1 MGPLVMFKGGRSRWP
16 WLVGA
21 LATAMALAS
30 VPLLAIDWWTFRPGS
45 VEPIWVTAIVQV
57 VAPIWTVLILSA
69 LTGFILSRR
78 PRSPLGWAFATSALL
93 LASTLLMQEY
103 AVRALYAAPGSLPA
117 GEVAAWIGA
126 WSGPST
132 GLFVFPMGLAVLMF
146 PDGRLPGRSW
156 WLAAGL
162 VLLTTAGNFIESLAG
177 PWTLG
182 LPMRGGGLPVT
193 MPPALWAIGSSLTG
207 WPADALGWAN
217 LLLVPVVAVML
228 LLRNRRARGDERFQ
242 LRWLT
247 YALAI
252 VAVCWI
258 GWFLTDARVS
268 PWASDANAHVISR
281 WGKLGAIFLGQVA
294 VPGAMAIAIFKYR
307 LYDID
312 VLINRTLVYGAVS
325 ATLAATYVTTVLVL
339 QGLLSSLT
347 VGSEFAAALST
358 LLVAALFHPIR
369 RRAQDAVDRR
379 FYRARYDAA
388 RSVDAFVER
397 LRHDVEINSVRADL
411 VEVVNATVKPG
422 HATVWLRAG
431 RG

>member
-1 MGPLVMFKGGRSRWP
+1 MGPLVMFKRGRRSWP

-30 VPLLAIDWWTFRPGS
+30 VPLLVTDWWTFRPGP
-45 VEPIWVTAIVQV
+45 VEPIWVTATVQV
-57 VAPIWTVLILSA
+57 VAPIWTVLMLSV

-126 WSGPST
+126 WASPGT
-132 GLFVFPMGLAVLMF
+132 GLLLFPLGLAVLLF

-162 VLLTTAGNFIESLAG
+162 ALLTTAGNLIEGLAG
-177 PWTLG
+177 PWMLG
-182 LPMRGGGLPVT
+182 LPMRAGGVPVT
-193 MPPALWAIGSSLTG
+193 MPPALWEVGSVLAG
-207 WPADALGWAN
+207 WPAEALGWAN
-217 LLLVPVVAVML
+217 LLLVPVIAVLL
-228 LLRNRRARGDERFQ
+228 LLRTRRARGDERFQ

-252 VAVCWI
+252 AAVCWI
-258 GWFLTDARVS
+258 GWYLTDARVS

-281 WGKLGAIFLGQVA
+281 WGQLGAIFTGLVV

-312 VLINRTLVYGAVS
+312 ILINRTLVYGAIT
-325 ATLAATYVTTVLVL
+325 ATLGATYWTTVLGL

-347 VGSEFAAALST
+347 VGSEFAVALST

-379 FYRARYDAA
+379 FYRARYDATRA
-388 RSVDAFVER
+388 VDAFVER
-397 LRHDVEINSVRADL
+397 LRQDVELNSVRADL
-411 VEVVNATVKPG
+411 LEVVNSTVKPG
-422 HATVWLRAG
+422 HASVWFRAG

>member
-1 MGPLVMFKGGRSRWP
+1 
-16 WLVGA
+16 
-21 LATAMALAS
+21 MALAS
-30 VPLLAIDWWTFRPGS
+30 VPLLAIDWWTFRPGP
-45 VEPIWVTAIVQV
+45 VEPVWVTAIVQV
-57 VAPIWTVLILSA
+57 VAPIWTVLILSV

-78 PRSPLGWAFATSALL
+78 PRSPLGWAFGTSALL

-126 WSGPST
+126 WSSPGT

-156 WLAAGL
+156 ALAAGL
-162 VLLTTAGNFIESLAG
+162 AFLTTAGNFIEGLAG

-268 PWASDANAHVISR
+268 PWASDPNAHDISR

-312 VLINRTLVYGAVS
+312 ILINRTLVYGAVT
-325 ATLAATYVTTVLVL
+325 ATLGATYVTTVLVL

-347 VGSEFAAALST
+347 VGSEFAVALST
-358 LLVAALFHPIR
+358 LLVAALFNPIR

-388 RSVDAFVER
+388 RSVDAFVDR

-411 VEVVNATVKPG
+411 IDVVNSTVKPG
-422 HATVWLRAG
+422 HASVWLRAG

>member
-1 MGPLVMFKGGRSRWP
+1 MGTPVMITRGRSRWP

-30 VPLLAIDWWTFRPGS
+30 VPLLAIDWWTFRPGP
-45 VEPIWVTAIVQV
+45 VEPIWVTATVQV
-57 VAPIWTVLILSA
+57 IAPIWTVLILSV

-93 LASTLLMQEY
+93 LASMLLMQEY

-117 GEVAAWIGA
+117 GEVAAWIAA
-126 WSGPST
+126 WASPGT
-132 GLFVFPMGLAVLMF
+132 GLLVFPMCLAVLMF

-182 LPMRGGGLPVT
+182 LPMRAGGVPVT
-193 MPPALWAIGSSLTG
+193 MPPALWEVGSALAG
-207 WPADALGWAN
+207 WPVEVLGWAN
-217 LLLVPVVAVML
+217 LLFVPMIAVLL
-228 LLRNRRARGDERFQ
+228 LLRTRRARGDERFQ

-252 VAVCWI
+252 VAVCWM
-258 GWFLTDARVS
+258 GWYLTDARVS
-268 PWASDANAHVISR
+268 PWASDANAHIISR
-281 WGKLGAIFLGQVA
+281 WGQLGAIFTGIVV

-312 VLINRTLVYGAVS
+312 VLIKRTLVYGAVT
-325 ATLAATYVTTVLVL
+325 ATLGATYWTTVLVL
-339 QGLLSSLT
+339 QSLLSSLT
-347 VGSEFAAALST
+347 VGSVFAVALST
-358 LLVAALFHPIR
+358 LLAAALFRPIR
-369 RRAQDAVDRR
+369 SRAQDAVDRR
-379 FYRARYDAA
+379 FDRARYDTA
-388 RSVDAFVER
+388 RTVDAFIER
-397 LRHDVEINSVRADL
+397 LRHDVELNSVRADL
-411 VEVVNATVKPG
+411 VDVVNSTVQPG
-422 HATVWLRAG
+422 HASVWLRAG